1 VRWCLGRSFAVSV
14 VNRTGEF
21 LRIRITAEASSIVVM
36 RPFSQ
41 GMRNT
46 WKDIQ
51 ALRGMHPPKV
61 GDRAWLSSAPAEQGQ
76 SSQGQK

>member
-1 VRWCLGRSFAVSV
+1 
-14 VNRTGEF
+14 
-21 LRIRITAEASSIVVM
+21 VVM